1 MLKRLAEVI
10 SFIKKENLTN
20 KPEMTTDTRKPQVEP
35 IPTNINDLRLK
46 VRREFD
52 RCEDIVIRT
61 MEIGQGSFIK
71 ILVVY
76 FDGLIDKE
84 TLNAHVLRPLLID
97 ARIVPL
103 DKSVNKRTIVN
114 IIERNLLDNCEIIE
128 LTDFTQ
134 CINNILDGNTVLFI
148 EGSDIAL
155 STCTKGFTG
164 RAVDEPDTESAIRG
178 SREGFVESF
187 RINSALLRK
196 RIKNPA
202 LKIEGMSIGQQTK
215 TKVGI
220 VYIEGIVDKR
230 IVNEVKRRLS
240 NIKIDGVLES
250 GTIEGMIRDAPLSPV
265 PTVANSEKPDKVAAK
280 LLEGRVAIITD
291 GTPFVLT
298 VPCLFIEA
306 FQTSEDY
313 YSLPFFAS
321 FIRLLRFLAFGISVY
336 GPGLYV
342 ALLGFHQSV
351 IPFKLVNTIAAA
363 RQGLPFSSFTEA
375 MIMGFTFELLREA
388 GVRMPRPVGQAVSIV
403 GALVLGE
410 AAIRAGIAGAPMIIV
425 TAITAICSFILT
437 PYNGLLPFARFA
449 LLIAANVL
457 GLLGISLVTA
467 AGLVHLCSLKSFGV
481 PFMSPFAPLSL
492 SGLKDTVIRAPIW
505 SMFTRPKV
513 LAGRYPGQNRVRMS
527 LKISTEDYDENEKD

>member
-178 SREGFVESF
+178 SGR
-187 RINSALLRK
+187 LCRK
-196 RIKNPA
+196 F
-202 LKIEGMSIGQQTK
+202 Q
-215 TKVGI
+215 
-220 VYIEGIVDKR
+220 DKFC
-230 IVNEVKRRLS
+230 
-240 NIKIDGVLES
+240 
-250 GTIEGMIRDAPLSPV
+250 P
-265 PTVANSEKPDKVAAK
+265 
-280 LLEGRVAIITD
+280 
-291 GTPFVLT
+291 
-298 VPCLFIEA
+298 
-306 FQTSEDY
+306 
-313 YSLPFFAS
+313 
-321 FIRLLRFLAFGISVY
+321 
-336 GPGLYV
+336 
-342 ALLGFHQSV
+342 
-351 IPFKLVNTIAAA
+351 
-363 RQGLPFSSFTEA
+363 
-375 MIMGFTFELLREA
+375 
-388 GVRMPRPVGQAVSIV
+388 
-403 GALVLGE
+403 
-410 AAIRAGIAGAPMIIV
+410 
-425 TAITAICSFILT
+425 
-437 PYNGLLPFARFA
+437 
-449 LLIAANVL
+449 
-457 GLLGISLVTA
+457 
-467 AGLVHLCSLKSFGV
+467 
-481 PFMSPFAPLSL
+481 
-492 SGLKDTVIRAPIW
+492 
-505 SMFTRPKV
+505 PK
-513 LAGRYPGQNRVRMS
+513 
-527 LKISTEDYDENEKD
+527 KEN